1 MPRLIQRVEPV
12 YPEIARESR
21 VQGTVILEATTDT
34 YGRVVAVRVLRSV
47 PLLDAA
53 AVEAVRQW
61 VYEPM
66 VVNGRPRG
74 VVFTVTL
81 RFELK

>member
-1 MPRLIQRVEPV
+1 LTHECSSSQRSRKGNY
-12 YPEIARESR
+12 YPF
-21 VQGTVILEATTDT
+21 VGM
-34 YGRVVAVRVLRSV
+34 RVLRSI

-66 VVNGRPRG
+66 VVNGRPRP
-74 VVFTVTL
+74 VTFTVTV
-81 RFELK
+81 RFVLK